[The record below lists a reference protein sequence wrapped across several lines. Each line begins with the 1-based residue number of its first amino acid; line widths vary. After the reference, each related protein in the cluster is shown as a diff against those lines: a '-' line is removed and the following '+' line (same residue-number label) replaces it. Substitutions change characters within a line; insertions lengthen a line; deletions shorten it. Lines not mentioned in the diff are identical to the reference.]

1 MEIADP
7 VPLEERDTTVM
18 FRHPGPKPNKPVKTY
33 TLDKSVI
40 NLIAQY
46 YRENNIKFDEMEVR
60 KVYSLHSFRVLAT
73 NLLLKAGAPRHV
85 RKMLGRWSSDEGMDT
100 YTREELEMMTE
111 FMRRQSKQVL
121 KSYQVVGAATGI
133 LTAGGIKGVSRGP
146 AMDSVDFGP
155 VQVSEGV
162 IHLPQGGQ
170 LKQLKPKSNRGE
182 DLFDIDTNIRSESSE
197 ESRELRDQGQKLR
210 GLFSEAE
217 KQLVSIA
224 MGKTVHKEFE
234 GGIFKGQV
242 TNNPAVR
249 DSKSGEIHMLV
260 EYDDGDREDLPL
272 PEIFAAFNYSPRQ
285 QLVKQGDK
293 FKKDF
298 GPEGIWEG
306 TVMQDTA
313 PFDGWVVQ
321 YADGSKE
328 TLPRREVEKL
338 VSGS

>member
-1 MEIADP
+1 M
-7 VPLEERDTTVM
+7 
-18 FRHPGPKPNKPVKTY
+18 
-33 TLDKSVI
+33 
-40 NLIAQY
+40 
-46 YRENNIKFDEMEVR
+46 
-60 KVYSLHSFRVLAT
+60 
-73 NLLLKAGAPRHV
+73 
-85 RKMLGRWSSDEGMDT
+85 
-100 YTREELEMMTE
+100 
-111 FMRRQSKQVL
+111 
-121 KSYQVVGAATGI
+121 
-133 LTAGGIKGVSRGP
+133 
-146 AMDSVDFGP
+146 
-155 VQVSEGV
+155 

-197 ESRELRDQGQKLR
+197 ESRELRDQGQKLL
-210 GLFSEAE
+210 GWFSETE